1 MANREGTIQK
11 FIDFLKTDIWRIRM
25 ASLGG
30 LKSLAVKIVR
40 ILLLSIRGFYE
51 DKLPLRASA
60 LTFYSLLSLVP
71 VLATIFGIAKGFG
84 FQSILEKRLLENFSG
99 QKELLTQLMGYA
111 NSMLQ
116 STKGGLIGGIGVA
129 ILFWT
134 VVKVLGNIE
143 QSFNDIWG
151 IKGSRTYG
159 RKFSDYL
166 SMMLIGPLLL
176 IMSGSTTVFII
187 SRITS
192 IMDKI
197 SLLGFFSPI
206 IFFLL
211 KFLPY
216 GLLWVL
222 FTVIYI
228 LMPNTKVRIKSGLF
242 AGIIA
247 GTFYQ
252 VVQWIYINF
261 QISAAH
267 YNAIYGSFAA
277 LPLFLIWLQ
286 ISWIIVLLGAEI
298 SFAHQNVDTFEYEPD
313 SLHISLFN
321 KRLIA
326 LCVSHQ
332 LVKTFV
338 NDETPLTAIQISQKL
353 EIPIRLTRQMLND
366 LVESKAFSITQLEKN
381 NEPAYQPARD
391 INKLTI
397 QYVIEAID
405 RSGTGVIHVKNSKEA
420 DILAKSL
427 ESFHETIENSPENR
441 LLKDI

>member
-1 MANREGTIQK
+1 MANLEETTQK

-30 LKSLAVKIVR
+30 LKFFAVKIVR
-40 ILLLSIRGFYE
+40 IILLSIRGFSE

-71 VLATIFGIAKGFG
+71 VLAMIFGIAKGFG

-116 STKGGLIGGIGVA
+116 STKGGLIAGIGVA

-151 IKGSRTYG
+151 IKRSRTFG

-176 IMSGSTTVFII
+176 IMSGSITVFII
-187 SRITS
+187 SQITS

-197 SLLGFFSPI
+197 SLSEFVSPI

-216 GLLWVL
+216 GLLWIL

-228 LMPNTKVRIKSGLF
+228 LMPNTKVRIRSGLF

-252 VVQWIYINF
+252 VAQWIYINF
-261 QISAAH
+261 QIGTAR
-267 YNAIYGSFAA
+267 YNAIYGSFTA
-277 LPLFLIWLQ
+277 LPLFLVWLQ

-298 SFAHQNVDTFEYEPD
+298 SFAHQHVDTFEYEPD

-338 NDETPLTAIQISQKL
+338 NDETPLTAVQISQKL

-366 LVESKAFSITQLEKN
+366 LVESKAFSITQLENN

-397 QYVIEAID
+397 QYVIEAMD
-405 RSGTGVIHVKNSKEA
+405 RSGTGVIHVKDSEEA

-427 ESFHETIENSPENR
+427 ESFHEKIENSPENK

>member
-1 MANREGTIQK
+1 MANLEETIQK
-11 FIDFLKTDIWRIRM
+11 FIDFLKTDIWRIKM

-40 ILLLSIRGFYE
+40 IILLSIRGFYE

-71 VLATIFGIAKGFG
+71 VLAMIFGIAKGFG

-116 STKGGLIGGIGVA
+116 STKGGLIAGIGVA

-151 IKGSRTYG
+151 IKRSRTFG

-197 SLLGFFSPI
+197 SLLGFVSPI

-216 GLLWVL
+216 GLLWIL

-228 LMPNTKVRIKSGLF
+228 LMPNTKVRIRSGLF

-252 VVQWIYINF
+252 VAQWIYINF
-261 QISAAH
+261 QIGTAR
-267 YNAIYGSFAA
+267 YNAIYGSFTA
-277 LPLFLIWLQ
+277 LPLFLVWLQ

-338 NDETPLTAIQISQKL
+338 NDETPLTAVQISQKL

-366 LVESKAFSITQLEKN
+366 LVESKAFSITQLENN

-397 QYVIEAID
+397 QYVIEAMD
-405 RSGTGVIHVKNSKEA
+405 RSGTGVIHVKDSKEL

-427 ESFHETIENSPENR
+427 ESFHEKIENSPENK

>member
-1 MANREGTIQK
+1 MANLEETIQK

-40 ILLLSIRGFYE
+40 IILLSIRGFYE

-71 VLATIFGIAKGFG
+71 VLAMIFGIAKGFG

-116 STKGGLIGGIGVA
+116 STKGGLIAGIGVA

-151 IKGSRTYG
+151 IKRSRTFG

-197 SLLGFFSPI
+197 SLLGFVSPI

-216 GLLWVL
+216 GLLWIL

-228 LMPNTKVRIKSGLF
+228 LMPNTKVRIRSGLF

-252 VVQWIYINF
+252 VAQWIYINF
-261 QISAAH
+261 QIGAAR

-298 SFAHQNVDTFEYEPD
+298 SFVHQNVNTFEYEPD

-338 NDETPLTAIQISQKL
+338 SDETPLTAVQISQKL
-353 EIPIRLTRQMLND
+353 EIPVRLTRQMLND
-366 LVESKAFSITQLEKN
+366 LVESKAFSTTQLENN

-397 QYVIEAID
+397 QYVIEAMD
-405 RSGTGVIHVKNSKEA
+405 RSGTGVIHVKDSKEA

-427 ESFHETIENSPENR
+427 ESFHEKIENSPENK